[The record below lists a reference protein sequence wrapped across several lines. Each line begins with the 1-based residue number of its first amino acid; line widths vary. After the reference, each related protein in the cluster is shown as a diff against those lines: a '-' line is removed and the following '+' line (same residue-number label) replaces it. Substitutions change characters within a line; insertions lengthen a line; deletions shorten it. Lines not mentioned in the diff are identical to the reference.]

1 MRILWAG
8 ILLLFAML
16 AGAAPAMAAAA
27 AHGQAPAAHAPE
39 PGAVVPEGP
48 AEVVLPPII
57 APMNVSGRLSGY
69 AYITVAIHPVA
80 RDGILLIRE
89 KMPFLQDAFLR
100 ELNRGSILKVDDPKA
115 VDEAAVNARLTERAK
130 AVLPAGTVKD
140 LAFQPIVIAP
150 LVPQ

>member
-1 MRILWAG
+1 MRALWSG
-8 ILLLFAML
+8 MLPLFALLIVAVPAL
-16 AGAAPAMAAAA
+16 AAAPA
-27 AHGQAPAAHAPE
+27 HGPAPAAHAPAA
-39 PGAVVPEGP
+39 GAVVPEGP

-89 KMPFLQDAFLR
+89 KVPFLQDAFLR
-100 ELNRGSILKVDDPKA
+100 ELNRGSILKADDPKA

-140 LAFQPIVIAP
+140 LAFQEIVVAP
-150 LVPQ
+150 LVPE

>member
-1 MRILWAG
+1 
-8 ILLLFAML
+8 
-16 AGAAPAMAAAA
+16 
-27 AHGQAPAAHAPE
+27 
-39 PGAVVPEGP
+39 
-48 AEVVLPPII
+48 
-57 APMNVSGRLSGY
+57 
-69 AYITVAIHPVA
+69 
-80 RDGILLIRE
+80 
-89 KMPFLQDAFLR
+89 MPFLQDAFLR